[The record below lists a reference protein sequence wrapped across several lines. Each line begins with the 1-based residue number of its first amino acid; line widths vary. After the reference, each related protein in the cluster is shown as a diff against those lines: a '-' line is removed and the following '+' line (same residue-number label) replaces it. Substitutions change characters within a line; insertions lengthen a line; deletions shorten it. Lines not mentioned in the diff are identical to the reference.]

1 MWKKADYKDNTV
13 EYEEDSV
20 LGLEGTEIDMVF
32 VRLEASKFWRISLR
46 KIRNTAKLGIER

>member
-13 EYEEDSV
+13 EYEEDPV
-20 LGLEGTEIDMVF
+20 LGLEGTEINMVF